1 MVGGFFG
8 LLELF
13 HQFISTIPFR
23 SERGKVF
30 LSEAF
35 IHTVFLS
42 ESLIAAKGTVFLSAA
57 PLHTVFLGEEIL

>member
-1 MVGGFFG
+1 MTGGFFG

-23 SERGKVF
+23 SERGKIF
-30 LSEAF
+30 LSQAHLYT
-35 IHTVFLS
+35 IFLN